1 MNVKENIVIVGN
13 ESSCSF
19 QMCMQGFITVI
30 VNKRQIQNID
40 LYTCIYS
47 LTFCHCARTTYD
59 VTVSLNDIMFYG
71 ALDAND
77 NACKL

>member
-47 LTFCHCARTTYD
+47 LIFWSFVIAHARHMT
-59 VTVSLNDIMFYG
+59 SLSV
-71 ALDAND
+71 
-77 NACKL
+77 